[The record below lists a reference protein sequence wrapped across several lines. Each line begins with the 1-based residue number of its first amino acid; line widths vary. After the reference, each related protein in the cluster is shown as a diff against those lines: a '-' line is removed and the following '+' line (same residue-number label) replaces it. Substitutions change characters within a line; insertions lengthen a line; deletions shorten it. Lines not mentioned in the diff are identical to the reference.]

1 MNKINYKS
9 IQKLN
14 IDITKQLL
22 KYITKEMQNEDL
34 IDEIQFFHD
43 GFIDHELAF
52 NIWLSF
58 DFIDK
63 NGLSFIDKFLDA
75 KGHVLSAKEQ
85 EILKERN
92 KSNISLFEVMDIDNE
107 FIRVIDLFEHKYHT
121 LWEPDL
127 SAALNVDDLIFGR
140 VANLLGS
147 VNFIG
152 DINYLPVS
160 ARDTFLRESFRDFND
175 LRKTDSRLTIK
186 EYLKNNSI
194 KLYTIYTNCIFE
206 IMEMEDDINSI
217 FYDELDE
224 FQNYLNYK
232 FKNLDFNNHIS
243 NLIEFFEYYLVEK
256 DLSLS
261 DLDQIDFNQFFSKS
275 IESSFILSIEDLN
288 SYISTFKYYLEF
300 LFKKDS
306 KYKKAYEN
314 ILDISSSRFQ
324 IAELFKNTEF
334 SFKLDTKF
342 SKALEGY
349 LDDYSLILTMDF
361 DKFMLYILNN
371 PLKLTEKNKHIKRK
385 SLLEI
390 NDLLESSIDVQK
402 KAPNQ
407 KDFPKIQF
415 FYNFGL
421 DLKLIS
427 IIQDNLSLTTKGY
440 NFLRLK
446 DEEKYIIILNYMWS
460 EDFISKITN
469 IDNKNTLNK
478 YKSDLIIFLSSLQE
492 NIYYRVSDVLSDTLL
507 NQKFFSIYYPY
518 LQNLKIIEYNLY
530 PIYEIKVTPLGKVIL
545 NFLKS
550 KNIDKEK
557 CSIINLNKFKQT
569 K

>member
-43 GFIDHELAF
+43 DFIDHELAF

-75 KGHVLSAKEQ
+75 KGHLLSAREQ

-92 KSNISLFEVMDIDNE
+92 KSNISLFEVIDIDNE

-160 ARDTFLRESFRDFND
+160 ARDTFLIESFRDFND
-175 LRKTDSRLTIK
+175 LRKTDPGLTIK

-194 KLYTIYTNCIFE
+194 NLYTIYTNCIFE
-206 IMEMEDDINSI
+206 IMEMENDINSI

-224 FQNYLNYK
+224 FQSYLNYK
-232 FKNLDFNNHIS
+232 FKNLDSNDHIS

-306 KYKKAYEN
+306 KYKKTYED

-342 SKALEGY
+342 SKVLEDY

-385 SLLEI
+385 NLLEI
-390 NDLLESSIDVQK
+390 NDLLESPIDVQK

-427 IIQDNLSLTTKGY
+427 IIQDDLSLTTKGY

-460 EDFISKITN
+460 ENFISKITN

-478 YKSDLIIFLSSLQE
+478 YKSDLIIFLSSLKE

>member
-43 GFIDHELAF
+43 DFIDHELAF

-75 KGHVLSAKEQ
+75 KGHLLSSKEQ

-92 KSNISLFEVMDIDNE
+92 NSNISLFEVIDIDNE
-107 FIRVIDLFEHKYHT
+107 FILVIDLFEHKYHT

-127 SAALNVDDLIFGR
+127 SSALNVDDLIFGR

-160 ARDTFLRESFRDFND
+160 ARDTFLREVFRDFND
-175 LRKTDSRLTIK
+175 LRKTEPCLTIK

-224 FQNYLNYK
+224 FQSYLNYK
-232 FKNLDFNNHIS
+232 FKNLDSNDHIS

-300 LFKKDS
+300 LSKKDY
-306 KYKKAYEN
+306 KYKKAYED

-342 SKALEGY
+342 SKSLEGY

-385 SLLEI
+385 NLLEI

-402 KAPNQ
+402 KVPNQ

-478 YKSDLIIFLSSLQE
+478 YKSDLIIFLSSLKE

-545 NFLKS
+545 NFLKP